1 MASVIGVPAAGVAS
15 GTGSIVTLNFVY
27 NVPPVAPDQMLALFA
42 YCFQDD
48 GPANQ
53 FSALTVGGV
62 PVTIPDPVGVVSNPF
77 NTDFSAR
84 SVVGYIPAAQM
95 PAPGNQVVSA
105 SMDNSGVELFLNV
118 GIDCVEGVDQSGFLD
133 VNQAATGGG
142 GSVSQSPG
150 TAATGAL
157 GIAIAW
163 DICEDT
169 GAINIPAGWTGRL
182 NFAPTDF
189 RLRSAA
195 NGTTGVNITPTFSGP
210 AAPWHAAVVTF
221 AVPSSSSGIFTTK
234 QRQQRM
240 YGIEAWRGGG
250 SNGALYTTDF
260 VNGPVNMLEV
270 RASPIEFI
278 NQTTERRTILD
289 TITVRNAILPNGSPV
304 LSQDVRIGVYTS
316 APNLSGGSLDGPH
329 SGKFLANNPAFTV
342 TQFIAHRNRSVV
354 SLPPISSLLGVW
366 PLLALTR
373 AQSAADQSVPE
384 TVIPLGV
391 HLHTNV
397 FLGRLYIIALGVSSS
412 PPDIAYFGLDV
423 DYGITVAYRES

>member
-1 MASVIGVPAAGVAS
+1 
-15 GTGSIVTLNFVY
+15 
-27 NVPPVAPDQMLALFA
+27 
-42 YCFQDD
+42 
-48 GPANQ
+48 
-53 FSALTVGGV
+53 
-62 PVTIPDPVGVVSNPF
+62 
-77 NTDFSAR
+77 
-84 SVVGYIPAAQM
+84 
-95 PAPGNQVVSA
+95 
-105 SMDNSGVELFLNV
+105 
-118 GIDCVEGVDQSGFLD
+118 
-133 VNQAATGGG
+133 
-142 GSVSQSPG
+142 
-150 TAATGAL
+150 
-157 GIAIAW
+157 
-163 DICEDT
+163 
-169 GAINIPAGWTGRL
+169 
-182 NFAPTDF
+182 
-189 RLRSAA
+189 
-195 NGTTGVNITPTFSGP
+195 
-210 AAPWHAAVVTF
+210 
-221 AVPSSSSGIFTTK
+221 
-234 QRQQRM
+234 M